1 MTDMTRR
8 DVFKAVITF
17 DNPPRI
23 GMSMPEPY
31 GDDMLVCEWGGR
43 IEEPASPRGGELK
56 RWRDEWGC
64 AWASLTD
71 YDKGEVV
78 LGAIEDWSD
87 LDAYVPPDM
96 GREED
101 YRRAA
106 EQFAADDEHFRV
118 GMLPGFTFNISRKLR
133 RLGEYL
139 CDLVCERENIDRLH
153 TIVRSQLLT
162 SIDRWADAGADAIG
176 FCEDWGMQDRLMI
189 SPDMW
194 REIFKPE
201 FQTLT
206 TRARDRGLKVWMH
219 SCGLITE
226 IVPDLIECGIDVLQF
241 DQPRLHGIDK
251 LAEFAGRI
259 TFQCPVDI
267 QTTLQSGEAD
277 LIRAEA
283 RELVEKLGS
292 AGGGFVAGYYWGNE
306 AIGITPEI
314 QDQACRAFAEYG
326 TYR

>member
-1 MTDMTRR
+1 MTRR

-17 DNPPRI
+17 DDPPRI

-31 GDDMLVCEWGGR
+31 GDDMLVCEWGGQ
-43 IEEPASPRGGELK
+43 IEEPVEPQGSELK
-56 RWRDEWGC
+56 RWRDAWGC

-71 YDKGEVV
+71 HDKGEVV

-96 GREED
+96 GREEE
-101 YRRAA
+101 YRAA
-106 EQFAADDEHFRV
+106 DEQFAADDEHFRV

-133 RLGEYL
+133 RLGNYL
-139 CDLVCERENIDRLH
+139 CDLMCERENIDRLH
-153 TIVRSQLLT
+153 DIVRSQLLT
-162 SIDRWADAGADAIG
+162 SIDRWAAAGADAIG
-176 FCEDWGMQDRLMI
+176 FNEDWGMQDRLMI

-206 TRARDRGLKVWMH
+206 ARARDRGLKVWMH
-219 SCGLITE
+219 SCGLITD
-226 IVPDLIECGIDVLQF
+226 IIPDLIECGIDVLQF

-251 LAEFAGRI
+251 LAEFAGKI

-267 QTTLQSGEAD
+267 QTTLQSGDPE

-314 QDQACRAFAEYG
+314 QDQACQAFAEYG
-326 TYR
+326 SYR